1 MRNATCDIIIKKLD
15 FILKALGSYGGFTFG
30 CGMICSM
37 AALKA
42 KVMRVR
48 LMQVDQLEG
57 RVGKRESS

>member
-1 MRNATCDIIIKKLD
+1 
-15 FILKALGSYGGFTFG
+15 
-30 CGMICSM
+30 MICSM